1 MKDSSGDNWV
11 GKSRENNLGNR
22 IFNVIISR
30 FGLNPAY
37 FVLFFAATQYTLL
50 DKKSRKVIKEF
61 RSRLGLKTTILDYYR
76 HFYSFGISL
85 IDRYAY
91 LLSEKS
97 LFSYTFLR
105 EDVIAEYVSRG
116 KGVILLGAHMGNWE
130 VAGNLLKE
138 RLNVRVNLLM
148 YDIESEETKKTFSRA
163 LNNRDVNIINI
174 TLDSPD
180 SMIEIVNALRRGEII
195 CMHGDRIMGNQRGRR
210 IEFLGREAL
219 FPSGPFDIA
228 AVTGAALIPFY
239 ALKTSWKHYTFRA
252 FDPVVIRYSDRE
264 ERQKLISAAM
274 DAYVKTLESVA
285 KEFPCQ
291 WYNFYDFWP
300 DTISEGQLQVG
311 QDWLAS

>member
-1 MKDSSGDNWV
+1 MKDSSGGNWV

-76 HFYSFGISL
+76 HFYSFGTSL

-105 EDVIAEYVSRG
+105 EDVIAEYVSERQ
-116 KGVILLGAHMGNWE
+116 GVILLGATWE
-130 VAGNLLKE
+130 LEVRKSPWE

-148 YDIESEETKKTFSRA
+148 YDIE
-163 LNNRDVNIINI
+163 
-174 TLDSPD
+174 
-180 SMIEIVNALRRGEII
+180 RR
-195 CMHGDRIMGNQRGRR
+195 RR
-210 IEFLGREAL
+210 R
-219 FPSGPFDIA
+219 
-228 AVTGAALIPFY
+228 
-239 ALKTSWKHYTFRA
+239 
-252 FDPVVIRYSDRE
+252 
-264 ERQKLISAAM
+264 KLSA
-274 DAYVKTLESVA
+274 
-285 KEFPCQ
+285 
-291 WYNFYDFWP
+291 
-300 DTISEGQLQVG
+300 GH
-311 QDWLAS
+311 